1 VREKRDTKC
10 MRIWKPLATIAAI
23 AGTLFAAAPAPAV
36 ASGWA
41 AGEQPELEL
50 TARLSER
57 LDIRFGVSTT
67 DPQPL
72 LTDDADQALNR
83 GTPSAVSTRVDW
95 SFNDTGMRMTGGM
108 LYGANFLSEGLDPL
122 SSLSGDDMQ
131 SYVGIGYDGS
141 FGIDGRLGLSI
152 DMGLTFESL
161 SGALGASDSSDRAE
175 QDAILGSRFES
186 FRTSPSVSAGVEY
199 RF

>member
-1 VREKRDTKC
+1 
-10 MRIWKPLATIAAI
+10 MRNTVGMKTWKPLLAI
-23 AGTLFAAAPAPAV
+23 ATVAGSLLVAGPAFAT
-36 ASGWA
+36 GWA
-41 AGEQPELEL
+41 AGDQPDLEL

-67 DPQPL
+67 DPEPL
-72 LTDDADQALNR
+72 LTDAADRALN
-83 GTPSAVSTRVDW
+83 GSTPTAVSTMVDW

-108 LYGANFLSEGLDPL
+108 LYGANLLSEGFNPL
-122 SSLSGDDMQ
+122 ASLNGDDMR
-131 SYVGIGYDGS
+131 SYVGIGYDGDL
-141 FGIDGRLGLSI
+141 GMEGRLGLSI
-152 DMGLTFESL
+152 DMGLTFDSL
-161 SGALGASDSSDRAE
+161 PGTTGASSSSDRAE